1 MVKAPTPKIK
11 TQPPEILAFSRRLE
25 VSDALMTSGLWDNV
39 GKEDSEWKDIKL
51 HDKRNRATHSQYGAK
66 KDKKE
71 ESNLSWGDDAA
82 LPHDADTLRIQF
94 SLKVMGGLREPAACN
109 DPDFKNNLSEVIS
122 RYGERYQF
130 IELATRYAHNIANGR
145 FLWRN
150 RVGAENLRVKVK
162 HREHREH
169 REHTWI
175 FDDHQLD
182 DFVKPEEDSHLA
194 ALTKVVQ
201 RGLQGDSFEHLEVT
215 AFAKLGFVGARVWPS
230 QEMVLNIPKGEKSK
244 ILFQLNGCAAI
255 HSEKIGNALR
265 TIDTWY
271 SEGENIQAIAVEP
284 FGSVTTRGE
293 AHRKSK
299 NDFYTL
305 LIKWLKNSKMNEQ
318 AQHYVI
324 AILIRGGVFGAKSDK

>member
-1 MVKAPTPKIK
+1 MVKASTPKIWK
-11 TQPPEILAFSRRLE
+11 QPPEILAFSRRFE
-25 VSDALMTSGLWDNV
+25 VSDALMTSGLWGNV
-39 GKEDSEWKDIKL
+39 DKEDSEWKDIKL

-66 KDKKE
+66 EPKKV
-71 ESNLSWGDDAA
+71 ESNLSWGGDAA

-109 DPDFKNNLSEVIS
+109 DPDFEKNLSKVILD
-122 RYGERYQF
+122 YGKKYKF
-130 IELATRYAHNIANGR
+130 TELAIRYAHNIANGR

-162 HREHREH
+162 HREH
-169 REHTWI
+169 TWI

-194 ALTKVVQ
+194 ALTNVVQ
-201 RGLQGDSFEHLEVT
+201 SGLQGDSFKHLEVT

-305 LIKWLKNSKMNEQ
+305 LIEWLKNSNMNEQ